1 MMMVRSGGNP
11 MEAGQL
17 TLFSKTTVG
26 DRLGRVTATV
36 RQALARSDV
45 IATLLLDLIR
55 RALPQGTTG

>member
-1 MMMVRSGGNP
+1 
-11 MEAGQL
+11 MEAGQI

-26 DRLGRVTATV
+26 DSLGRVTVTV
-36 RQALARSDV
+36 RQALARPDV